1 MMESNDKAKK
11 KERKREHD
19 RKKEEGEEGMKEKE
33 GEETNRCLKVTR
45 MEENQVRRGLQG
57 R

>member
-1 MMESNDKAKK
+1 MESDDKAKK

-19 RKKEEGEEGMKEKE
+19 RKKEGGEEGMKETE
-33 GEETNRCLKVTR
+33 GEETNLCLKVTR

-57 R
+57 W